1 MADACHCG
9 SCVSLWSVAGLSS
22 SRPKSRRESLGRS
35 VAAFVHSHA
44 QFFFLRRQEPA
55 FVWSAVLG
63 SKRNAKTQNA
73 ARAGRE
79 SSPLDSFFLYRD
91 SFLFP
96 LDFARDFART
106 FFLFFL
112 FFRGSFLFLLPLDFA
127 RDFARDFFLFCRDFA
142 RDSFLFCRG
151 SFLSFPPDNRLPHP
165 VGQDA
170 QTADAGL

>member
-79 SSPLDSFFLYRD
+79 SSPLDSFFL
-91 SFLFP
+91 
-96 LDFARDFART
+96 
-106 FFLFFL
+106 